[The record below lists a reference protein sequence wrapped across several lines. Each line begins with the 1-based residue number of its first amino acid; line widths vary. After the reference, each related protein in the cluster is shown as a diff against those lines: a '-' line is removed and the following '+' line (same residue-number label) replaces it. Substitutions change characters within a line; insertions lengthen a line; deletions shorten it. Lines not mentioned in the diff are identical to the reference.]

1 MDGNNPEE
9 IVLLLLSYITFFTI
23 EIYHIFHNIFFIYF
37 SITLP
42 LYHIFHSFRNFS
54 PVLQHATTS
63 SILLRELVNTKSNIE
78 LLGIK

>member
-23 EIYHIFHNIFFIYF
+23 EI
-37 SITLP
+37 
-42 LYHIFHSFRNFS
+42 YHIFHSFRNFS

-78 LLGIK
+78 LFGIK